1 MSTREPENDPF
12 IAALR
17 DDLPT
22 EHDQARVRARLLSA
36 GVLVGTGL
44 AAPGVAAGGAV
55 ASGLLPKLLAL
66 PMMAKIGLAATVVGL
81 SAAPIAGYVAQSDAG
96 KPQAAPHSAPREAA
110 EVRPALTTATT
121 GVATATAASAPVATP
136 AEPAKSSRERV
147 RSLPEF
153 SRDVSLAPAAAEAPA
168 GPSVGSFEAPAP
180 PAAERDEGTL
190 RAETSLIERA
200 LAAIRA
206 GEATRARAL
215 LAEHG
220 ERFPNG
226 LLVRERERALELAR
240 HSDGTKGTAVER

>member
-1 MSTREPENDPF
+1 MSTGEPENDPF

-17 DDLPT
+17 GDLPT
-22 EHDQARVRARLLSA
+22 ERDQARVRARLLSA
-36 GVLVGTGL
+36 GLLVGTGL
-44 AAPGVAAGGAV
+44 TAPGVAAGGAA

-81 SAAPIAGYVAQSDAG
+81 SAAPIAGYVAHDAA
-96 KPQAAPHSAPREAA
+96 KPASAPIGAPREVA

-121 GVATATAASAPVATP
+121 SIATVTALPAAQATP
-136 AEPAKSSRERV
+136 AEPAKSPRERV

-153 SRDVSLAPAAAEAPA
+153 SSDVTPAPALAVPPA
-168 GPSVGSFEAPAP
+168 GPSVGSFEAPSAKAAP
-180 PAAERDEGTL
+180 VDEGTL
-190 RAETSLIERA
+190 RAETALIERA

-240 HSDGTKGTAVER
+240 HADGSKGTAVER